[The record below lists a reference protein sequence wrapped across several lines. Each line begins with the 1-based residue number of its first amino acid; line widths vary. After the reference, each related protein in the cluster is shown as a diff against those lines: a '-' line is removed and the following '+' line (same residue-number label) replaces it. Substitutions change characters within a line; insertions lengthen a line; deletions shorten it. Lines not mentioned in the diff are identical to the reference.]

1 MQLRRRIRKPLGF
14 TLVELLLVLV
24 ILGILAAAVITNFSG
39 RVKKA
44 RITAATSDISNIGV
58 ALDAFEVDIGRYP
71 KTEEGLQALVEN
83 ASNDDKWNGPY
94 LKKGLPKDPWGNAY
108 NYVAPGSHGLYDL
121 TSNGPDG
128 VEGGDDDITSW
139 SNSK

>member
-94 LKKGLPKDPWGNAY
+94 LKKGLPKDPWGS
-108 NYVAPGSHGLYDL
+108 V
-121 TSNGPDG
+121 
-128 VEGGDDDITSW
+128 
-139 SNSK
+139 